1 MIGDALLRRIHV
13 VQRQPGDR
21 RIVPLSVAQ
30 VRNRMHRAAAA
41 AGIKGVST
49 HSARVGMARD
59 LTGRGASQI
68 QLAGNWRSPEMPARY
83 ARRESA
89 EEGIVARMFPD
100 G

>member
-41 AGIKGVST
+41 AGMST

-68 QLAGNWRSPEMPARY
+68 QLPGNWRSPEMPARY

-89 EEGIVARMFPD
+89 EEGVVARMFPD